1 MQLTE
6 IREDQLPATYQ
17 SAKRALAECVRI
29 DEVKDWS
36 DKAIAL
42 ACYAKQ
48 ANDDQL
54 LAMSNRIK
62 ARAVIRMGELFNEI
76 EPKDKGGDRKSPEG
90 RVSSDSR
97 AQAASAAGISQDQR
111 KQAQRIASLPRDEVD
126 SLIESQKPPTISAL
140 DQMARQMSKNHPAEM
155 RATSELLGEAKRFA
169 KFCDENDASKLVV
182 ALFEHEKAALLEHA
196 KIIVA
201 WLTKLAGELDGIH

>member
-1 MQLTE
+1 MQLAE

-62 ARAVIRMGELFNEI
+62 ARAVLRMGELFNEI
-76 EPKDKGGDRKSPEG
+76 EPKDKGGDRKSLEG

-111 KQAQRIASLPRDEVD
+111 KQAQRIANLPRDEVEA
-126 SLIESQKPPTISAL
+126 LIESETPPTISAL
-140 DQMARQMSKNHPAEM
+140 DNLARKHPAEM
-155 RATSELLGEAKRFA
+155 RATSVLLGEARSFS
-169 KFCDENDASKLVV
+169 KFCSETDPKGLVV
-182 ALFEHEKAALLEHA
+182 ALAEHERAAMMSYAEV
-196 KIIVA
+196 IVS
-201 WLTKLAGELDGIH
+201 WLTKFSGELNEIHRQ